1 MEAKKNFLSINNSSV
16 ILLLHYALYNCFS
29 GKHKKID
36 FSTSMLSRH
45 FDFLFLPSA
54 LVESETINKLHR
66 VVSSTAETRR
76 KAFICWQ
83 FNWQFVSSNV
93 SFFYIF
99 QVFGITIMKI
109 IEDGFELAADSI
121 LLILH
126 SEAFERNFAEIRKI
140 LSPSSSSKPHKKS
153 LHQAA
158 AKKRSL
164 N

>member
-1 MEAKKNFLSINNSSV
+1 MRSIIVSVASIKNWFL
-16 ILLLHYALYNCFS
+16 
-29 GKHKKID
+29 D
-36 FSTSMLSRH
+36 MLSRH
-45 FDFLFLPSA
+45 FDFLFRPSA
-54 LVESETINKLHR
+54 MVESETINKLHR
-66 VVSSTAETRR
+66 VVVSSAVETRR

-93 SFFYIF
+93 TFFYIF

-121 LLILH
+121 LPTQN
-126 SEAFERNFAEIRKI
+126 SEAFERNFAKTVRKI
-140 LSPSSSSKPHKKS
+140 LSPSSCSSKPHKS